1 MIFAYIGIFILSI
14 VILYWSGSRLI
25 NSLVKVCQFLEWR
38 EFVVAFFIMA
48 IATSLTN
55 LFVDLNAAFQG
66 IPQLALGDIMG
77 GNIVDLTLVVGLA
90 VLFGNINLPAE
101 SRMVQKSALFTLII
115 TILPLILILDGRL
128 DRIDGVVLLLAFL
141 IYAWWLFGKKERF
154 TKVYKS
160 EKNRKIKIK
169 PKEFLKGLGGAIVFS
184 AFLLLASEGVILSA
198 QQFSNYFNMAL
209 PLVGILIV
217 GLGNCAPETY
227 FAIISAR
234 RNNNWM
240 ILGNLMGSVIICST
254 LVLGIVALIA
264 PIQVHDFSPFAIAR
278 AFLVVSALFF
288 VLVLKTGHTITKKEG
303 FFLIIVYFL
312 FLISELFFRQAPILW
327 NF

>member
-25 NSLVKVCQFLEWR
+25 KSLVKICQFLEWR

-48 IATSLTN
+48 VATSLPN
-55 LFVDLNAAFQG
+55 LFVDLNAALQG

-77 GNIVDLTLVVGLA
+77 GNIVDLTLVIGLA

-101 SRMVQKSALFTLII
+101 SKMVQRSALFTLVI
-115 TILPLILILDGRL
+115 TILPLILILDGKL

-141 IYAWWLFGKKERF
+141 MYAWWLFGKKDRF
-154 TKVYKS
+154 AKVYKS

-169 PKEFLKGLGGAIVFS
+169 LKDFFKGLGGAIVFS
-184 AFLLLASEGVILSA
+184 ALLLIASEGMILSA
-198 QQFSNYFNMAL
+198 QHFSSYFKVAL
-209 PLVGILIV
+209 PLIGILIV
-217 GLGNCAPETY
+217 GLGNCAPEIY
-227 FAIISAR
+227 FTIISAR

-240 ILGNLMGSVIICST
+240 ILGNLMGSVIMCST
-254 LVLGIVALIA
+254 LVLGIVALVA
-264 PIQVHDFSPFAIAR
+264 PIQIYDFSPFVIAR
-278 AFLVVSALFF
+278 IFMIISALFF
-288 VLVLKTGHTITKKEG
+288 VFVLKTGQTITKKEG

-312 FLISELFFRQAPILW
+312 FLISELFFSQAPILW